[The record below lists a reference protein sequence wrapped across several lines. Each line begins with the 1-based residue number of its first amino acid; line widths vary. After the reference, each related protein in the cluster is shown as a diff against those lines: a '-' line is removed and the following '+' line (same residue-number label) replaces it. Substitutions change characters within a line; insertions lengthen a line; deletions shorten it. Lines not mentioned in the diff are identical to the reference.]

1 MTAVTSVPGTR
12 EAILRATLRVIGE
25 QGVPGLTNRRIAAA
39 AGVSLGSLT
48 YHFPSQT
55 DVLRESMLLFAREE
69 SARLG
74 AIAEGASGEKPT
86 LEAAAAMVEQVLES
100 MTFGREDIAPLEL
113 FIQAGRD
120 PDLRDAA
127 ARCFEAYE
135 RLAVTVL
142 VALQVAE
149 PELLAGPVVAL
160 IAGLQLRRL
169 ATGETGKTQAS
180 VALTM
185 LVTGAAS

>member
-1 MTAVTSVPGTR
+1 MTAR
-12 EAILRATLRVIGE
+12 EAILRATLRIIGE
-25 QGVPGLTNRRIAAA
+25 HGVPALTNRRIAAE

-55 DVLRESMLLFAREE
+55 DVLRESMLLFAHEE
-69 SARLG
+69 TARLA
-74 AIAEGASGEKPT
+74 AIADRAAGGAPS
-86 LEAAAAMVEQVLES
+86 LAEAAATVEQVLES

-113 FIQAGRD
+113 FLQAGRD
-120 PDLRDAA
+120 HDLRGAA

-142 VALQVAE
+142 TALDMPD
-149 PELLAGPVVAL
+149 PERLAGPVVAL

-169 ATGETGKTQAS
+169 ATGEVGRTSPA

-185 LVTGAAS
+185 LAAGAGL

>member
-1 MTAVTSVPGTR
+1 MTVVMPAR
-12 EAILRATLRVIGE
+12 EAILRATLHIIGE
-25 QGVPGLTNRRIAAA
+25 QGVPALTNRRIAAA

-69 SARLG
+69 TARLA
-74 AIAEGASGEKPT
+74 AIAERAAGGAPS
-86 LEAAAAMVEQVLES
+86 LAAAAATVEQVLES

-113 FIQAGRD
+113 FLQAGRD
-120 PDLRDAA
+120 HDLRGAA
-127 ARCFEAYE
+127 AQCFEAYE

-142 VALQVAE
+142 TVLQL
-149 PELLAGPVVAL
+149 PDPDLLAGPVVAL

-169 ATGETGKTQAS
+169 ATGDVGRTPPA

-185 LVTGAAS
+185 LVAGASG